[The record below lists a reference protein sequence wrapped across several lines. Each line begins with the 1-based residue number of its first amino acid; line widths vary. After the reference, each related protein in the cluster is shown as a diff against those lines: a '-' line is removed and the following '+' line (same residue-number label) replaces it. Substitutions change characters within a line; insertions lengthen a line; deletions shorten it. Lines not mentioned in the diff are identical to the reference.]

1 LRIALSKAKP
11 AADNVRPFLETVPLF
26 SGLST
31 TILDDLAAH
40 CRSVQVEKGNYLFFQ
55 EDAARSVYVVRS
67 GWIVILLHSKV
78 AFDGDRDA
86 YVIVT

>member
-1 LRIALSKAKP
+1 MSKAKP